1 MMERPYYI
9 DYPPL
14 RLMIHKLV
22 TSKYFDL
29 AISAVIG
36 VNVITMAM
44 EFYMMPPVISYF
56 TVMITF
62 LFFKILEFSLKI
74 CNYFFTGMFV
84 CEALMKVYA
93 LGLSRY
99 LSER

>member
-9 DYPPL
+9 DYQPI
-14 RLMIHKLV
+14 RLVIHKLV

-44 EFYMMPPVISYF
+44 EFYMMPAVSEDNLRGCYCIYC
-56 TVMITF
+56 I
-62 LFFKILEFSLKI
+62 FSL
-74 CNYFFTGMFV
+74 
-84 CEALMKVYA
+84 
-93 LGLSRY
+93 LSLLCKFAITSSLES
-99 LSER
+99 LSVRLV